1 MKRHEEKVSRIAAAL
16 QKHPAGVPLS
26 LKKKAVSH
34 EVPKPGDR
42 RRFDV
47 KIDISDLND
56 ILQIDPENRICV
68 AEPGVTFA
76 RAVRETMKYGLVP
89 IIVPEF
95 ESITLGGAVAGCS
108 IESMSYKYGGFHD
121 TCLEYEVV
129 TAKGEVL
136 VCTPENERSL
146 IFQMVHGTF
155 GTVGII
161 TRLTFRLLPAKKYVR
176 VTYKKYG
183 TLGEFKAAVWD
194 QFERRDADFMDGII
208 HSPSEYAL
216 SLGTF
221 VGEAPYV
228 NRYRKLKVYY
238 TTTNT
243 RSEDYLKTE
252 DYFFRYDQGVTNVGP
267 KSPIVRFLAG
277 WLLQSSLRLWIAG
290 KVKPWLK
297 PEQIPVIVDLFIPF
311 HKADEFFAWYNDEI
325 GYYPLWCV
333 PYRHMRDYEW
343 IASAFIEKL
352 RDPLYLD
359 LAIYGMPKSK
369 EKNYHRLIEL
379 ALQNIGGIKTLISEN
394 FYGEE
399 EFWTIWNRDNFR
411 AAKAV
416 TDPDN
421 LLRDL
426 YVKTCRVMQG
436 LKEEGPN
443 RLSG

>member
-1 MKRHEEKVSRIAAAL
+1 MYTHDEKVARIAAAL
-16 QKHPAGVPLS
+16 QAHPAGVPLS
-26 LKKKAVSH
+26 LKKRAVSH
-34 EVPKPGDR
+34 EVPKPGDL
-42 RRFDV
+42 RRFDA

-56 ILQIDPENRICV
+56 ILSIDPVTRTCT

-76 RAVRETMKYGLVP
+76 RAVRETLKHGLVP
-89 IIVPEF
+89 VIVPEF
-95 ESITLGGAVAGCS
+95 EGITLGGAVAGCS

-121 TCLEYEVV
+121 TCLECEVL
-129 TAKGEVL
+129 TARGEIL
-136 VCTPENERSL
+136 VCTPENENSL

-161 TRLTFRLLPAKKYVR
+161 VRITFRLTPAKRYVR

-183 TLGEFKAAVWD
+183 SLSDYKTAIWER
-194 QFERRDADFMDGII
+194 FERRDIDFMDGII
-208 HSPSEYAL
+208 HSPTEYAL

-221 VGEAPYV
+221 ADNAPYV
-228 NRYRKLKVYY
+228 NRYRRLKVYY

-243 RSEDYLKTE
+243 RSEDYLTTE

-267 KSPIVRFLAG
+267 KSPLVRFLVG
-277 WLLQSSLRLWIAG
+277 WLLQSSPRLWIAE
-290 KVKPWLK
+290 KLKPWLK
-297 PEQIPVIVDLFIPF
+297 PGKIPIIVDLFIPF
-311 HKADEFFAWYNDEI
+311 RKADEFFAWYNREI

-343 IASAFIEKL
+343 IANNFMKKL

-369 EKNYHRLIEL
+369 EKNYHRLIET
-379 ALQNIGGIKTLISEN
+379 ALHNIGGIKTLISEN
-394 FYGEE
+394 FYDED
-399 EFWTIWNRDNFR
+399 EFWSIWNRDNFE
-411 AAKAV
+411 AAKEV
-416 TDPDN
+416 TDPEN

-436 LKEEGPN
+436 RE
-443 RLSG
+443 R